1 MPNPVLSESDV
12 EQFIARGFVRVRG
25 CFSREWALDLTA
37 RACERLFC
45 SLEDATT
52 WPSGRMR
59 PPESQRVSFESVA
72 PKAWQAACELVGGA
86 DRIALPCTWG
96 DGFIINFGRQPEHD
110 WQPPSATPHP
120 VFNWHKDGDF
130 FRHFLDSPEQG
141 LLVIGIF
148 SDIERGGGGTFIAC
162 DSVGHVARHLAAHPE
177 GLLPAELKVPA
188 QDIIARCEDFVEA
201 TGEIGDVYLL
211 HPFMVHSQSL
221 NASDRARFIVN
232 PPVKLREPLQLA
244 RAGADDYSVVERAI
258 LRALGTERYA
268 FVPTR
273 EREAVVP
280 ERIQRER
287 QIWEER
293 ARAAAAATP
302 SRA

>member
-12 EQFIARGFVRVRG
+12 EQFIARGFVRVAG
-25 CFSREWALDLTA
+25 CFSRELALDLTA
-37 RACERLFC
+37 RACERLYC
-45 SLEDATT
+45 SLEDPTT

-59 PPESQRVSFESVA
+59 SPESQRVSFERIA
-72 PKAWQAACELVGGA
+72 PKAWQAACELVGGG
-86 DRIALPCTWG
+86 DRIAQPCTWG
-96 DGFIINFGRQPEHD
+96 DGFIINFGRQPEHE
-110 WQPPSATPHP
+110 WKPPSPTPDP
-120 VFNWHKDGDF
+120 IFNWHKDGDF

-177 GLLPAELKVPA
+177 GLLPPELKPPA
-188 QDIIARCEDFVEA
+188 RDIIARCQDFVEV

-211 HPFMVHSQSL
+211 HPFMIHSQSL

-232 PPVKLREPLQLA
+232 PPVKLREPLRLA
-244 RAGADDYSVVERAI
+244 RERPADYSVVERAI
-258 LRALGTERYA
+258 LRALSAERYD
-268 FVPTR
+268 FVPTH
-273 EREAVVP
+273 ERETVVP
-280 ERIQRER
+280 ERLLLER

-293 ARAAAAATP
+293 ARAAAAAQ